1 MDNNINVL
9 DELNKGC
16 SMGMVA
22 LDYIIKKSEEN
33 EFNKLLTYQYKE
45 YEDLSS
51 RINELYDEYTSDKI
65 HETSFI
71 EKAMTWYGIQKDTI
85 MNNSISKIAELLI
98 NGTNMG
104 IIEGRK
110 LINNKKMDKD
120 IHKLCSEYIKMQ
132 EKYLEKLK
140 EFL

>member
-22 LDYIIKKSEEN
+22 LDYIIKKSDEN
-33 EFNKLLTYQYKE
+33 EFNKLLTNQYKE
-45 YEDLSS
+45 YEDLSN

-120 IHKLCSEYIKMQ
+120 IHKLCREYIKMQ

>member
-22 LDYIIKKSEEN
+22 LDYIIKKSDEN
-33 EFNKLLTYQYKE
+33 EFNKLLTNQYKE
-45 YEDLSS
+45 YEDLSN

-132 EKYLEKLK
+132 EKYLEELK

>member
-22 LDYIIKKSEEN
+22 LDYIIKKSDEN
-33 EFNKLLTYQYKE
+33 EFNKLLTNQYKE
-45 YEDLSS
+45 YEDLSN
-51 RINELYDEYTSDKI
+51 RINELYDKYTNDKI

-132 EKYLEKLK
+132 EKYLEELK

>member
-22 LDYIIKKSEEN
+22 LDYIIKSDEN
-33 EFNKLLTYQYKE
+33 EFNKLLTNQYKE
-45 YEDLSS
+45 YEDLSN